1 LFVHITIRPPNRIES
16 NLGDRP
22 PPCTCSGCTDPN
34 HALSFPSFVALHLHR
49 TVSRIPKGQAAA
61 GQACILSRACRHT
74 ASHTGTE
81 RYALVPS
88 PSLPG
93 RPDAASSSY
102 TFIVACLLCPR
113 GLGSCIAHLP
123 GRAGEVVR
131 FISIRKAGEATVGVL
146 GGHLDDAC
154 VCRLRSGTARCL
166 PCAGHAYACGARTAA
181 ALVKLTH
188 VALHC
193 SRMHVRCRPEE
204 ASFLLRL
211 QCWVPALESPSVTQR
226 HVHATEPSL
235 PCHVVVW
242 TLGSRLVQCH
252 VRRQQP
258 PVRAVLPVLGGTRTV
273 LLRATNKR
281 PRRARLSPCTAR
293 TRIVHACIADL
304 VAVALAALFFSRRAG
319 IGNVVVWSRSE
330 PEGGR
335 Q

>member
-1 LFVHITIRPPNRIES
+1 LPRLHGTAPTVLRVTLLYTAPVPCQIVKDYDGDPETRESLLACLFTSQSDRRIES

-123 GRAGEVVR
+123 GRAGEVGR

-146 GGHLDDAC
+146 GG
-154 VCRLRSGTARCL
+154 
-166 PCAGHAYACGARTAA
+166 
-181 ALVKLTH
+181 
-188 VALHC
+188 
-193 SRMHVRCRPEE
+193 
-204 ASFLLRL
+204 
-211 QCWVPALESPSVTQR
+211 
-226 HVHATEPSL
+226 
-235 PCHVVVW
+235 
-242 TLGSRLVQCH
+242 
-252 VRRQQP
+252 
-258 PVRAVLPVLGGTRTV
+258 
-273 LLRATNKR
+273 
-281 PRRARLSPCTAR
+281 
-293 TRIVHACIADL
+293 
-304 VAVALAALFFSRRAG
+304 
-319 IGNVVVWSRSE
+319 
-330 PEGGR
+330 
-335 Q
+335 